1 MSRIYNEGFIIKYIL
16 DDLPSNDDK
25 FDVIRKRIETLK
37 EYSKND
43 TASFYGAVLNIGTR
57 ANEEDNEYDDIKNI
71 ILNNETTPNDIK
83 VWLRLN

>member
-1 MSRIYNEGFIIKYIL
+1 MSRTYNEGFIIKYIL

-25 FDVIRKRIETLK
+25 FDVIRKRIKTLK